1 MASPN
6 PPPFSETF
14 QKASSLR
21 SPTLVGDK
29 ERRKSSYFANGSPGG
44 KHSPNGNTPPDFELD
59 AAASKAVVPPVVKQ
73 ATADSSIADTNHN
86 GNKVEDVF
94 ARLSPIRKN
103 ILLAVFSLATALDV
117 VSVSGLLTTT
127 ESISKDLG
135 LTAGNI
141 TWILTAY
148 AMTFASFLLLAGRL
162 ADLYPAQLV
171 FEGGFVTLAI
181 FFLVCSFVDNK
192 YGFLVLRALQGIS
205 ASMTIPS
212 AYHLIVHLFPE
223 KGKQQNALAMLG
235 LIAAIANTL
244 GVVLGGLF
252 ELASW
257 KWLFRFMA
265 ILAFAS
271 AGVGA
276 LLLPW
281 KMERHI
287 AHSEFSKLQ
296 RLDLV
301 GVFLMT
307 GSLLLFI
314 LGLTSGTTEGWTHAQ
329 FLAPFLISVVMFCLF
344 FVWESRL
351 HEEKALLPMK
361 LIKLPNLILLCF
373 MAMTP
378 YLWWGTVSLSLA
390 NYYQVVL
397 HHSAIL
403 AAARILP
410 IGVAGLIG
418 GMLPQFFP
426 VLLSRPK
433 WTVIGGTFIAIV
445 PALVL
450 LILGDGGHGND
461 YWKYMFT
468 GCAIG
473 SFGMILTFLAL
484 NIGIIQAVPPE
495 ASGVAGAL
503 LQVSLQIGS
512 VIGLSVQAGLYS
524 RVDNDLSNW
533 KGTQYGYYFDIAWLG
548 VSLLAFIIF
557 YRPDASRKVLS
568 ELQEKDQA
576 HGDRIGTSE
585 VSAA

>member
-1 MASPN
+1 MATPN
-6 PPPFSETF
+6 EHPPFSETF
-14 QKASSLR
+14 QKASLR
-21 SPTLVGDK
+21 SPAPTLVGDGGN
-29 ERRKSSYFANGSPGG
+29 RRKSSYFANASPNG
-44 KHSPNGNTPPDFELD
+44 KHSPTGDTPPALDLD
-59 AAASKAVVPPVVKQ
+59 AGPKSVPLVVKQ
-73 ATADSSIADTNHN
+73 ASGDSTLAE

-94 ARLSPIRKN
+94 ARLAPMRKN

-127 ESISKDLG
+127 ESISRDLG

-162 ADLYPAQLV
+162 ADLYPAQYV

-181 FFLVCSFVDNK
+181 FFLVSSFVDNK

-212 AYHLIVHLFPE
+212 AYHLIVYLFPQRE
-223 KGKQQNALAMLG
+223 RQQNALALLG
-235 LIAAIANTL
+235 LIAALANTL
-244 GVVLGGLF
+244 GVVLSPPTSGGLF

-271 AGVGA
+271 AAVGA

-281 KMERHI
+281 KMGKHV
-287 AHSEFSKLQ
+287 AHSKYSKFQ

-314 LGLTSGTTEGWTHAQ
+314 LGLTSGTTDGWTDAH
-329 FLAPFLISVVMFCLF
+329 FLAPFLISVFMFIAF
-344 FVWESRL
+344 FFWEARL
-351 HEEKALLPMK
+351 DEEKALLPMRI
-361 LIKLPNLILLCF
+361 LKLPNLILLCF
-373 MAMTP
+373 M
-378 YLWWGTVSLSLA
+378 SLA
-390 NYYQVVL
+390 NYYQVIL

-450 LILGDGGHGND
+450 LILGDGGHGNK
-461 YWKYMFT
+461 YWSHMFT

-495 ASGVAGAL
+495 SSGVAGAL

-533 KGTQYGYYFDIAWLG
+533 KGTQYGYGLDIAWLG

-557 YRPDASRKVLS
+557 YHPEASRKVLS
-568 ELQEKDQA
+568 ELEEKEKT
-576 HGDRIGTSE
+576 HGERIETAD
-585 VSAA
+585 VSVA